1 MDSHV
6 IVSIS
11 RTTAKRGVRAISVAQ
26 GTIGQRIKLRQALPA
41 TLYAMGGA
49 QWHGLKPI
57 PPDSP
62 SWFFSRLRSG
72 LTVLFVASK
81 RDVDSRPRPCR
92 GR

>member
-6 IVSIS
+6 IVSVS
-11 RTTAKRGVRAISVAQ
+11 RTTAKRGVRATSVAQ

-49 QWHGLKPI
+49 QLHGRKPI
-57 PPDSP
+57 LPDSS
-62 SWFFSRLRSG
+62 SWPFSRPRSG
-72 LTVLFVASK
+72 PTVLLVVSK
-81 RDVDSRPRPCR
+81 RDVDSHPRPCG